1 MATKKAA
8 ATVETEYNP
17 NQSFVEQEAAINDW
31 GTGGEQPE
39 VPAIRNIEQEILT
52 EGQEEVDLSEP
63 PVTSLLEL
71 KLDAQTKALI
81 EMAKSLGVIVQNQER
96 VRQKGILEIDPV
108 TPWNP
113 EGKRNRVAL
122 TRMTYQ
128 HGQLVNPFQMTEE
141 EIVLANQLKPGRYYD
156 RKIEVHRTEDGGINL
171 TYHLGKVH
179 ERMELARQFP
189 DFASLCRFLIKER
202 AEKEEKKR
210 RMTIE
215 DDDYLV

>member
-1 MATKKAA
+1 MARQKE
-8 ATVETEYNP
+8 VSV
-17 NQSFVEQEAAINDW
+17 NQPIALQEQEINDW

-39 VPAIRNIEQEILT
+39 VPAIRNLEQEILT
-52 EGQEEVDLSEP
+52 EGGPEPEADEP
-63 PVTSLLEL
+63 PVTSLAEL

-81 EMAKSLGVIVQNQER
+81 ELAKSVGLMVQNQER

-113 EGKRNRVAL
+113 EGKRNRVPL

-128 HGQLVNPFQMTEE
+128 HGQLVNPFHMTEE
-141 EIVLANQLKPGRYYD
+141 EIILANQLKPGRYYD

-171 TYHLGKVH
+171 SYHLGKVH

-202 AEKEEKKR
+202 QEKEEKKR
-210 RMTIE
+210 RATIE